1 MKNGMESFD
10 SGRTGRVATECIMNS
25 ITVEKVERNT
35 ALAQKL
41 IRFVANFS
49 WEEVREHTLQTLQQW
64 NFTDWEAVFA
74 AVDGERVVGMVTLL
88 KTDYYP
94 LPEVYPWISTL
105 FVTEAYRGQRISQ
118 KMVAH
123 AGAYAKELGF
133 AQTYIPSTHTGLYE
147 KYGYRYVR
155 DIVNY
160 GGETD
165 RLYVRETAAAKD
177 TF

>member
-1 MKNGMESFD
+1 LKNSTETFAGT
-10 SGRTGRVATECIMNS
+10 RTGRIATECIMNR
-25 ITVEKVERNT
+25 ITIEKVERNT

-41 IRFVANFS
+41 IRFVTDFS
-49 WEEVREHTLQTLQQW
+49 WEEVREHTLHMLESW
-64 NFTDWEAVFA
+64 AFTDWEAVFA

-105 FVTEAYRGQRISQ
+105 FVTEAYRGRRISQ
-118 KMVAH
+118 KLVAH